1 MRGRR
6 RQMQSQA
13 LTLHD
18 SPRAHARG
26 EKLIN
31 SMKFRLR
38 PTNLLQELH
47 LSTDLCTGFVDNPEL

>member
-1 MRGRR
+1 
-6 RQMQSQA
+6 MQSQA